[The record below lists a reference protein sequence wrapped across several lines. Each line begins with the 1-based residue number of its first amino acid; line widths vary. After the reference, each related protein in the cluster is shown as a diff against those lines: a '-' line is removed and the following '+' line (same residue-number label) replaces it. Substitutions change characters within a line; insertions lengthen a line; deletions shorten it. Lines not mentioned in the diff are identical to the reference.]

1 MWIVLLYNFQTFEKP
16 ILNVNRTSSQVSLDI
31 REKGPHSL
39 YFLNLSIR
47 LANLFCSSCS
57 NNEVPHCNKQDQVS
71 RLYLNFLLN
80 AKRPVCITR
89 KPRQL
94 RKKKA
99 CAHRNNG
106 LVDSMPFT
114 GFVKGGKRREEC
126 PKSSADIAGY
136 AK

>member
-1 MWIVLLYNFQTFEKP
+1 ML
-16 ILNVNRTSSQVSLDI
+16 RD
-31 REKGPHSL
+31 
-39 YFLNLSIR
+39 
-47 LANLFCSSCS
+47 LF
-57 NNEVPHCNKQDQVS
+57 VS
-71 RLYLNFLLN
+71 RENR
-80 AKRPVCITR
+80 ASCE
-89 KPRQL
+89 
-94 RKKKA
+94 KKTA